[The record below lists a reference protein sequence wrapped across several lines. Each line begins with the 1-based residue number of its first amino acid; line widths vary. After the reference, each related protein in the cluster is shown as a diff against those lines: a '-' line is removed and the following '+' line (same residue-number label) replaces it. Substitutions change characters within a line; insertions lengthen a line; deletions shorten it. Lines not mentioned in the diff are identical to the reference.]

1 MIEPARPDTARA
13 EMPSFVLPKS
23 EIASICRRYQVSEL
37 CIFGSAARGE
47 MRPDSDID
55 LLVDFL
61 PEARPGLL
69 GLSAMMREF
78 SGLLGRRVDLAVKPA
93 LKPVVRTSVLADA
106 HVVYA
111 A

>member
-1 MIEPARPDTARA
+1 MTIAPGV
-13 EMPSFVLPKS
+13 VLHESKVTK
-23 EIASICRRYQVSEL
+23 ICQRYRVKEL
-37 CIFGSAARGE
+37 SIFGSAARGE

-61 PEARPGLL
+61 PDAHPGLL
-69 GLSAMMREF
+69 DLSAMKREF
-78 SGLLGRRVDLAVKPA
+78 SELLGRPVDLAVKPG
-93 LKPVVRTSVLADA
+93 LKPRIRNRVLADA